1 MAPKGEITRE
11 RIVSESERLILGQ
24 GFAGT
29 SLSDILAATGLTKG
43 AFFHHFADKDELG
56 RAVLERYA
64 IQDYELFEAW
74 SREADELTDDPL
86 ERCLVFFKLFEKFLG
101 RRSEPLGGCVFAS
114 YVYEASNF
122 GPGTTEY
129 IRERLLL
136 WQKVYERKFEQL
148 IAARPPRLPVTAEQ
162 LAELAVTLVEGGL
175 MMGKAFADGELL
187 IRQSAQLRNYIQLL
201 FAPAA

>member
-1 MAPKGEITRE
+1 MAQKGEMTRE
-11 RIVSESERLILGQ
+11 RIVAESERLILNQ

-64 IQDYELFEAW
+64 LSDYQLFETW
-74 SREADELTDDPL
+74 SREADELSDDPL
-86 ERCLVFFKLFEKFLG
+86 ERCLIFLRLFEKFLAG
-101 RRSEPLGGCVFAS
+101 LAEPLGGCVFAA

-122 GPGTTEY
+122 GPGTTAY

-136 WQKVYERKFEQL
+136 WQKLYEQKFEQL
-148 IAARPPRLPVTAEQ
+148 IAVRSPRLPVTAVQ
-162 LAELAVTLVEGGL
+162 LAEFAVTLVEGGL
-175 MMGKAFADGELL
+175 MMGKAFADRELL
-187 IRQSAQLRNYIQLL
+187 IRQSAQLRNYVQLL
-201 FAPAA
+201 FASPD

>member
-1 MAPKGEITRE
+1 MAQKGELTRE
-11 RIVSESERLILGQ
+11 RIVAESERLILNQ

-64 IQDYELFEAW
+64 ISDYKLFETW
-74 SREADELTDDPL
+74 SREADELSDDPL
-86 ERCLVFFKLFEKFLG
+86 ERCLIFLRLFEKFLAG
-101 RRSEPLGGCVFAS
+101 FDEPLGGCVFAA

-122 GPGTTEY
+122 GPSTTAY

-136 WQKVYERKFEQL
+136 WQKLYEQKFENL
-148 IAARPPRLPVTAEQ
+148 IAARPPRLPVTAAG
-162 LAELAVTLVEGGL
+162 LAELTVTLVEGGL
-175 MMGKAFADGELL
+175 MMGKAFADRELL
-187 IRQSAQLRNYIQLL
+187 IRQSAHLRNYVQLL
-201 FAPAA
+201 FAPAD